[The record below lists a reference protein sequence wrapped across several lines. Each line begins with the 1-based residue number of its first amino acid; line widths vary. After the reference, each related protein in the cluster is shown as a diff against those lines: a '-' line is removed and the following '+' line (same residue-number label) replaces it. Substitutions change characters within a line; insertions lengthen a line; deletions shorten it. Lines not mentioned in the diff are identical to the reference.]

1 MHRHRHIVQTPCEKE
16 FSRKEKKDGTMLT
29 IPFSQY
35 EWIDSLKNVP
45 NKIII
50 NDILT
55 PFIVSLNT
63 HITDVLLKEVLIKE
77 VLIDTPLL
85 IINYGNFLNKDRFNY
100 LIGRVNYKS
109 LTDFPIIIVDER
121 VYGEALF
128 HIFLQNE
135 IYSKIYKTDRIMADF
150 VKVLNSSHSGI
161 DKLHYDYSYT
171 TTQREH
177 KGVEKEVCSIIYAL
191 NFKNDFLIKHF
202 KGILQKDIDR
212 EVFKMIFKEA
222 LQRNVYF

>member
-1 MHRHRHIVQTPCEKE
+1 
-16 FSRKEKKDGTMLT
+16 MLT

-77 VLIDTPLL
+77 VLIKEVLIDTPLL
-85 IINYGNFLNKDRFNY
+85 IINCGNFLNKDRFNY

-128 HIFLQNE
+128 PIFL
-135 IYSKIYKTDRIMADF
+135 
-150 VKVLNSSHSGI
+150 
-161 DKLHYDYSYT
+161 
-171 TTQREH
+171 
-177 KGVEKEVCSIIYAL
+177 
-191 NFKNDFLIKHF
+191 
-202 KGILQKDIDR
+202 
-212 EVFKMIFKEA
+212 
-222 LQRNVYF
+222 